1 MDRWYR
7 IFADKRTI
15 AGVFLFIAI
24 VLGGALWYLERKV
37 NFQTLERLSD
47 QLSLAFKSK

>member
-24 VLGGALWYLERKV
+24 VLGGTLWYLEKKS
-37 NFQTLERLSD
+37 ELSNAGAAKRSA
-47 QLSLAFKSK
+47 LIGV